1 MNVALIS
8 DIHANAHALKAVL
21 NAAKSNNV
29 SKILCCG
36 DYVGY
41 YYEPKRMINLLNDWD
56 WKGISGNHD
65 IMLKDWIKKNKRD
78 EIYSKYG
85 SSISIAAEQLS
96 SNEAKFI
103 YDRPKALKIEI
114 ENYKVL
120 ICHGSPWDRDN
131 YIYPDSSPEVI
142 NKLFNFDLEIDL
154 LVYGHTH
161 YPVKWEKDNMFIINP
176 GSVGQPRDRKPGA
189 SWVLWNTTS
198 NEFNFF
204 REEYDIKPVVD
215 MCKKYDP
222 NKKYLIDVLKRK

>member
-8 DIHANAHALKAVL
+8 DIHANAHALQAVL
-21 NAAKSNNV
+21 NAAKSKNV
-29 SKILCCG
+29 NKILCCG

-41 YYEPKRMINLLNDWD
+41 YYEPKRMINLLNDWE
-56 WKGISGNHD
+56 WEGISGNHD
-65 IMLKDWIKKNKRD
+65 IMLKDWLKENKRD
-78 EIYSKYG
+78 EIYNKYG
-85 SSISIAAEQLS
+85 SSISIAANQLTP
-96 SNEAKFI
+96 NEAKFI
-103 YDRPKALKIEI
+103 YDRPKSLKIEI
-114 ENYKVL
+114 DNYKVL

-131 YIYPDSSPEVI
+131 YIYPDSNPELI
-142 NKLFNFDLEIDL
+142 NKLFDFDLEIDL

-161 YPVKWEKDNMFIINP
+161 YPVKWEKNNMFIINP